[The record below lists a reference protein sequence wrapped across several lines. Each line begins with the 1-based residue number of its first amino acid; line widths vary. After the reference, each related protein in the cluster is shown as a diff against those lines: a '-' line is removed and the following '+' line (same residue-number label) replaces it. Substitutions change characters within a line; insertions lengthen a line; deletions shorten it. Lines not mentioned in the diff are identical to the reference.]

1 MKYSCCGGLFCNA
14 DCFYF
19 DYGSSIYCAGEN
31 FVSFKYFKRYGF
43 ACKRGIIDES
53 FSLCDDAV
61 HRNTLSRFYD
71 NRFACLNVAC
81 VNGYRFSVTNDVR
94 CVRAYV
100 HKRLN

>member
-1 MKYSCCGGLFCNA
+1 MKYSCCGRFFCNA
-14 DCFYF
+14 DGFYF
-19 DYGSSIYCAGEN
+19 NYRRCVYCTGEN